1 MSTQGFFAK
10 KRRAV
15 REWLLHLGRIYLIVP
30 LLSALI
36 FSLFPST
43 ALTDSPLMLRRQF
56 QLEGAAMG
64 HTDLFSAQGDTG
76 LLLRVTRLR
85 QLPRYQNGCEITSLA
100 MLLRYL
106 HIDVSLPELAHK
118 IARDKTPLTQSPNG
132 AILSWGNPERG
143 FVGSMRGNAPGYG
156 VYHTPIAN
164 LLNQLAQ
171 KRALD
176 MTGKPFRALLTL
188 LGTGRPVIVWT
199 TIDYTAH
206 VPFITWQSPT
216 GRVRATWQEHV
227 VLLVGYN
234 ARDVYVNNP
243 LTGTRQAIPRK
254 TFESSYVAMGRQ
266 AITVTSLAQK
276 PAPRRA

>member
-1 MSTQGFFAK
+1 MPEQGFLAK
-10 KRRAV
+10 QKRAV
-15 REWLLHLGRIYLIVP
+15 YEWLLHLGRIYLIVP
-30 LLSALI
+30 LLTALI

-64 HTDLFSAQGDTG
+64 QADLFSAQGGTG
-76 LLLRVTRLR
+76 LLLRVTRIS
-85 QLPRYQNGCEITSLA
+85 QLPQYQNGCEITSLA
-100 MLLRYL
+100 MLLRDL
-106 HIDVSLPELAHK
+106 HIRVTLAELARK
-118 IARDKTPLTQSPNG
+118 IARDKTPLTQSPSG
-132 AILSWGNPERG
+132 SILSWGNPERG

-164 LLNQLAQ
+164 LLNRLAQ
-171 KRALD
+171 NRALD
-176 MTGKPFRALLTL
+176 I
-188 LGTGRPVIVWT
+188 TGRPFRSLLSVLNTGRPIIVWT
-199 TIDYTAH
+199 TIDYTAR

-216 GRVRATWQEHV
+216 GRVRATWQEHA

-254 TFESSYVAMGRQ
+254 TFENSYVAMGRQ
-266 AITVTSLAQK
+266 AVTVTSLA
-276 PAPRRA
+276 PHSAPKRA